1 MVGAII
7 LWLDNSLVSAAI
19 WLLVGIVIGTCA
31 LRLVAPFFTPAFE
44 WLNEFTSDPELR
56 RREFELMLEGKTETE
71 EFKRL
76 CDQDGWRKL
85 STTSSVGACHGVFF
99 GGIGGALIRW
109 DFPDWITASQGAL
122 CGLLFGMV
130 GAPFLAAVILA
141 VMIPVDK
148 TRTRSARIWQRVS
161 MLATPLIVFP
171 VVWHCLK
178 WKLKRLRKNA

>member
-31 LRLVAPFFTPAFE
+31 PRLAAPFFKPASE
-44 WLNEFTSDPELR
+44 WLVEFTLDPEIR
-56 RREFELMLEGKTETE
+56 RREFELMLEGQTDTE
-71 EFKRL
+71 EFKGL
-76 CDQDGWRKL
+76 CDQSAWRIM
-85 STTSSVGACHGVFF
+85 STVSPVAACHGVFF
-99 GGIGGALIRW
+99 GGIGGALVRW
-109 DFPDWITASQGAL
+109 DFPVGITASQGAL

-130 GAPFLAAVILA
+130 VAPFFLAVVLA

-148 TRTRSARIWQRVS
+148 TQKRSARIWQRVS
-161 MLATPLIVFP
+161 ILATPLLVFP

-178 WKLKRLRKNA
+178 WKLKCLRKSV